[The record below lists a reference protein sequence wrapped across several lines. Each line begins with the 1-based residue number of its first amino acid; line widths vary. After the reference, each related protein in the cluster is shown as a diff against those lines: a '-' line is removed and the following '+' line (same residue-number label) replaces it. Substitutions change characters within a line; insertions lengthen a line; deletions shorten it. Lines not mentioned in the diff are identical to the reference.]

1 MRKFITK
8 TFTIFFALSF
18 LFTSFLPLYA
28 QENIVEDLIET
39 VNRKAEERENKDT
52 GESEEEETDPII
64 DEDKPE
70 TEISSQYFD
79 ISLIRG
85 GQSAFTGN
93 VDYTIQIT
101 SHIDSPRTKIEWN
114 LPTALRIIP
123 KHSEYISMQKGQTY
137 TLKASLKPLTSG
149 IYTVTVSAISWQH
162 NTNYTNSAS
171 DDVTFNENLVLQ
183 PVTSSYTTGNIL
195 KFVLIFLVAGGAIG
209 GVIWG
214 VKKLAPK
221 AKQWLTPPV

>member
-8 TFTIFFALSF
+8 TFRIIIALSF

-28 QENIVEDLIET
+28 QENIVEDLIDT
-39 VNRKAEERENKDT
+39 VNRKAEERENRDIE
-52 GESEEEETDPII
+52 GGVGQDVEILMDAEE
-64 DEDKPE
+64 PE

-93 VDYTIQIT
+93 VAYTIQIT

-123 KHSEYISMQKGQTY
+123 KHSEYISMQKGRTY

-149 IYTVTVSAISWQH
+149 VYTVTVSAISWQH

-171 DDVTFNENLVLQ
+171 DDVTFNGNLVLQ

-195 KFVLIFLVAGGAIG
+195 KFVLIFLVAGGAIW

-214 VKKLAPK
+214 VKKLAPR